1 MTANQKIKNIRV
13 VIITGL
19 SGSGKSTALRA
30 LEDIGF
36 FCIDNLPVVL
46 LPKFL
51 EIHADATSEITK
63 VAIVM
68 DLREKGFLEKCTAI
82 FSDVK
87 NMGYPIEILFLDA
100 DDEVL
105 MQRFRETRRTHP
117 LSERGSISEGILLE
131 RQKFTELRKAAN
143 KVVDTSNY
151 NIHLLKQVIQKYY
164 TSSSQRKKMV
174 INVMSFGY
182 KYGLPDSDII
192 LDVRFLPNPYFVEEL
207 KSLDGNDRRV
217 RSYVLGWEE
226 SKTFLRKLFGM
237 MEFLIPNYE
246 KEGKAYL
253 SIALGCTGGKHR
265 SVVML
270 NRLGEHL
277 AKQGYIVNIHHRDV
291 ERA

>member
-1 MTANQKIKNIRV
+1 MKNLRI

-36 FCIDNLPVVL
+36 FCVDNLPVVL

-51 EIHADATSEITK
+51 DINADTSNEITK

-82 FSDVK
+82 FSDLK
-87 NMGYPIEILFLDA
+87 GLGYQIEILFLDA
-100 DDEVL
+100 SDDVL
-105 MQRFRETRRTHP
+105 IQRFRETRRTHP
-117 LSERGSISEGILLE
+117 LSERGSISEGIATE
-131 RQKFTELRKAAN
+131 REKFTDLRKSAN
-143 KVVDTSNY
+143 KVIDTSTY
-151 NIHLLKQVIQKYY
+151 NIHQLKQVIQQYY
-164 TSSSQRKKMV
+164 MTSSQRKKMV
-174 INVMSFGY
+174 INVTSFGY
-182 KYGLPDSDII
+182 KYGLPDADII
-192 LDVRFLPNPYFVEEL
+192 LDVRFLPNPYFIEDL
-207 KSLDGNDRRV
+207 KMLNGNDKRV
-217 RSYVLGWEE
+217 KSYVLGWQE
-226 SKTFLRKLFGM
+226 SKSFLRKLFNM

-277 AKQGYIVNIHHRDV
+277 SKQGYIVNIHHRDV
-291 ERA
+291 NRT